1 MRFIVKP
8 HFFYL
13 FFIYLLITMSELKA
27 RIIEDMKT
35 AMKAKNKGALKAVR
49 MILGAVKQR
58 EVDERIELD
67 DTQVLVVIQKMV
79 KQRKDSISQFKDAG
93 RDDLVDVEEAELVI
107 INNYMPEQLSEAEIS
122 IAVDKA
128 IADSGASS
136 MQDMGK
142 LMGVLKSLL
151 DGKADMGTVSTL
163 IRSKFS

>member
-1 MRFIVKP
+1 
-8 HFFYL
+8 
-13 FFIYLLITMSELKA
+13 MSELKA
-27 RIIEDMKT
+27 RIIEDMKA
-35 AMKAKNKGALKAVR
+35 AMKAKDKGALKAVR

-67 DTQVLVVIQKMV
+67 DTQVLTVIQKMV

-107 INNYMPEQLSEAEIS
+107 INNYMPVQLSEAEVS
-122 IAVDKA
+122 AAVDKA

-142 LMGVLKSLL
+142 LMGLLKPQL
-151 DGKADMGTVSTL
+151 DGKADMGAVSAL
-163 IRSKFS
+163 IRSKLS